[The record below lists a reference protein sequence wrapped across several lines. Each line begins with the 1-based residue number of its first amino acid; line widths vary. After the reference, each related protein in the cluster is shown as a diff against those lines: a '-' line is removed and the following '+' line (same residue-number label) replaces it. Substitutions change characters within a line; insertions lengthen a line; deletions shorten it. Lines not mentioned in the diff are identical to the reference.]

1 MMNPATEV
9 RQRRFAVAPSAAV
22 LVLAEKLNRIDAAHT
37 PNGNVLRMQDAFKS
51 LMEDIEAAI
60 QPGVWPTPDGR
71 ALAMTAPSFS
81 GKSHVLD
88 RLEADE
94 RLRLGEEDGIP
105 TRPFLKVVVPSPC
118 NLKTLG
124 LAFLSALGADTR
136 RQLSDV
142 FLIWHAVRR
151 QLIAQGVLLI
161 LLDEFQNILV
171 AKTNPD
177 LDKLA
182 ASMKA
187 ILVGEPIVPPPDDAS
202 PAVKRAV
209 ADNSERYPVS
219 MLIAGT
225 PAVGKFVDD
234 FSTEHR
240 EQFSRRCE
248 EVAFAQIPWIRASGP
263 AGGAASD
270 TSEFRGLAKFTKSL
284 LSAMDVQIDPI
295 LLEADGQK
303 RFYKAGSRHF
313 GRVAHLLKLAAKLA
327 VKRGRGVI
335 MREHLAQAF
344 ETIYGTGP
352 DRNCFLVADIDA
364 CQFPPGSEGQK
375 KSRSREAV

>member
-1 MMNPATEV
+1 MLNPTIRP

-22 LVLAEKLNRIDAAHT
+22 LALAEKLNRIDAAHT

-94 RLRLGEEDGIP
+94 RFRLGEEDGVP

-161 LLDEFQNILV
+161 LLDEFQNVLV

-209 ADNSERYPVS
+209 ADSSERV
-219 MLIAGT
+219 
-225 PAVGKFVDD
+225 PA
-234 FSTEHR
+234 ER
-240 EQFSRRCE
+240 
-248 EVAFAQIPWIRASGP
+248 
-263 AGGAASD
+263 
-270 TSEFRGLAKFTKSL
+270 
-284 LSAMDVQIDPI
+284 
-295 LLEADGQK
+295 DG
-303 RFYKAGSRHF
+303 H
-313 GRVAHLLKLAAKLA
+313 
-327 VKRGRGVI
+327 
-335 MREHLAQAF
+335 
-344 ETIYGTGP
+344 P
-352 DRNCFLVADIDA
+352 D
-364 CQFPPGSEGQK
+364 
-375 KSRSREAV
+375 